1 MQRQKSSEKI
11 IRAFLSLLD
20 QKKLEEIKIL
30 DITSVA
36 DVSKTTFYSNF
47 ENLDSLLESVVESL
61 LCELDNQLQKKEE
74 QGDSSEGFYRLI
86 SNYML
91 EHQRFFQMICQSR
104 YRSDCFSMIH
114 SYMLGIISHHFRF
127 LNHHPKNFPTQISFF
142 AHGYVSYLLEG
153 LEKGEIQ
160 QVRDAGVFLQHAVE
174 DSTKREITER
184 MTYIGLRNVCGNCSE

>member
-20 QKKLEEIKIL
+20 QKNLEEIKIL

-74 QGDSSEGFYRLI
+74 QGIQTRI
-86 SNYML
+86 S
-91 EHQRFFQMICQSR
+91 
-104 YRSDCFSMIH
+104 
-114 SYMLGIISHHFRF
+114 
-127 LNHHPKNFPTQISFF
+127 T
-142 AHGYVSYLLEG
+142 V
-153 LEKGEIQ
+153 
-160 QVRDAGVFLQHAVE
+160 
-174 DSTKREITER
+174 
-184 MTYIGLRNVCGNCSE
+184 